1 MTLAEREP
9 ELWALMSAR
18 ERDSYRLGR
27 VEAELELRE
36 QLRALR
42 IEDRLDELHRR
53 LRDLSA

>member
-1 MTLAEREP
+1 
-9 ELWALMSAR
+9 MSAR